1 MNIDRGIR
9 KKHKIFYQK
18 QIMKL
23 SLASISFLRR
33 LQYRII
39 ISVITLSFGI
49 SSCNVVEEKKNEV
62 SIDGGAVGFP
72 IHQAVAEEFQKANHD
87 AQVSVA
93 SSGTGG
99 GISKFCNGD
108 IDVVG
113 ASRAI
118 RDEEIKACRKKRIEV
133 IELPIALDGLAVI
146 VNRRNNFA
154 KCLTIKELNTI
165 WNSKSTN
172 KVTSW
177 NQVNSKFPNQP
188 LKLYAPASDTGTFD
202 YLTQAVTGKA
212 KNSRTDYTPSH
223 NQNVLVQGVAGDVDA
238 LGYVG
243 ISYYLANQDKLNLV
257 AVESPKGKCETPV
270 PLDNVVKN
278 IYLPLSRPLFI
289 YVSKRSLDSEPA
301 VKKFVN
307 FYLENSWKWVDQVG
321 YVALPDDAYPK
332 VKKKLASEETGS
344 KFKDAKP
351 GEPIGNLL

>member
-1 MNIDRGIR
+1 MVFRCCLNYRV
-9 KKHKIFYQK
+9 
-18 QIMKL
+18 L
-23 SLASISFLRR
+23 LTTSLIGF
-33 LQYRII
+33 
-39 ISVITLSFGI
+39 TFGI
-49 SSCNVVEEKKNEV
+49 TSCSQADQKKNQV

-72 IHQAVAEEFQKANHD
+72 IHQAVAEEFQKVKPD

-99 GISKFCNGD
+99 GMSKFCAGEID
-108 IDVVG
+108 IVG

-118 RDEEIKACRKKRIEV
+118 RDEEITRCKSKGIDFV
-133 IELPIALDGLAVI
+133 ELPVALDGIAVI
-146 VNRRNNFA
+146 VNRKNDFA
-154 KCLTIKELNTI
+154 KCLTIAELKKV

-172 KVTSW
+172 KITNW
-177 NQVNSKFPNQP
+177 NQVNPKFPNQK

-202 YLTQAVTGKA
+202 YFTQAVTGKA

-223 NQNVLVQGVAGDVDA
+223 NQNVLVQGIAGDANA

-243 ISYYLANQDKLNLV
+243 ISYYMENQDKLNLV
-257 AVESPKGKCETPV
+257 GVESPKGKCETPV

-289 YVSKRSLDSEPA
+289 YVSKKSLDSKPSVRE
-301 VKKFVN
+301 FTE

-321 YVALPDDAYPK
+321 YVALPNEAYPK
-332 VKKKLASEETGS
+332 VKQKLASGQTGS

-351 GEPIGNLL
+351 GEPIANLL